1 MRETINS
8 DRRRRGMHAMQTMHV
23 KTATAI
29 LRRGRFTFT
38 NRTNFTN
45 SPILPLDYAP
55 GRQPLKFG
63 LFRSSKGM
71 TMAVWLP

>member
-1 MRETINS
+1 MRETIDS
-8 DRRRRGMHAMQTMHV
+8 DRRRRGMHAMHV
-23 KTATAI
+23 KTATAMF
-29 LRRGRFTFT
+29 RRDRFTFT